1 VTHYTSIIVSE
12 SFLSPR
18 VFLSGSRS
26 ISRPARLTLKAG
38 VNTWDKLVMPIQ
50 RWQPAF
56 EGMSDD
62 EYKIAVKRLAR
73 QELIPN
79 FVDDLLGDIQAAGV
93 DISLVRLS
101 VFANSV
107 SSDGDLEMSLWGGG
121 YANALTHVVSI
132 DMNQPQAA
140 GDELT
145 TSIAATFLPS
155 SGGQVY
161 SNEEMLFVAVQ
172 SWDWV
177 AARGASADTTYFVG
191 FELQGA
197 TSVAK
202 TTGSVPGYLL
212 NPYSLDFHNGYLRV
226 ATTQNFWTP
235 IRFFPMDTA
244 PVSSSANTT
253 IPDDGTIDDSDASR
267 TLNQII
273 ILKVPTAT
281 NANLTTLK
289 QVGSVQLGK
298 KNEVRPCGKLFFSC
312 RLGTTMCLSCL
323 TLNLLI
329 AFSVCFAFACN
340 SPYK

>member
-1 VTHYTSIIVSE
+1 
-12 SFLSPR
+12 
-18 VFLSGSRS
+18 
-26 ISRPARLTLKAG
+26 
-38 VNTWDKLVMPIQ
+38 MPIQ

-62 EYKIAVKRLAR
+62 EYKIAVKRLAQ

-79 FVDDLLGDIQAAGV
+79 FVDDLLGDIDAAGV

-101 VFANSV
+101 LFANSV

-121 YANALTHVVSI
+121 YANTLTHVVSI
-132 DMNQPQAA
+132 NMNQPQAV
-140 GDELT
+140 GDELA
-145 TSIAATFLPS
+145 TSIAATFLPT

-177 AARGASADTTYFVG
+177 AARGASADTTYLVG

-197 TSVAK
+197 TSKAK

-226 ATTQNFWTP
+226 ATIQNFWTP
-235 IRFFPMDTA
+235 IRFFPMDM
-244 PVSSSANTT
+244 VSSLSSANAT
-253 IPDDGTIDDSDASR
+253 ILPEDSTIDDSDASR

-273 ILKVPTAT
+273 VLKVPATANT
-281 NANLTTLK
+281 NLTTLK

-298 KNEVRPCGKLFFSC
+298 KNEVRPCVTLFFSFTC
-312 RLGTTMCLSCL
+312 APPS
-323 TLNLLI
+323 
-329 AFSVCFAFACN
+329 
-340 SPYK
+340 